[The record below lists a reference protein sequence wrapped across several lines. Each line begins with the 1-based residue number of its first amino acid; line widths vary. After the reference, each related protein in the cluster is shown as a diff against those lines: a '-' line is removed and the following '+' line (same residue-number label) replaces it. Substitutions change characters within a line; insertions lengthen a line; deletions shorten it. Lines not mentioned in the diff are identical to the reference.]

1 MYLCITQTIRG
12 LYQRLN
18 VFTQRTSNAPS
29 SNENIYIDQ
38 LLAVCKDAQLLYVFP
53 VSMEM
58 GSNIIKI
65 HID

>member
-1 MYLCITQTIRG
+1 MYLCIAQTIRG

-58 GSNIIKI
+58 GSNIINI